1 VPFADGTKQKGV
13 FIMLQ
18 QTEKKV
24 TMHED
29 IFHKVHLSMFTSGLA
44 KELGQTKFFLLNA
57 LASYMKEDGFCHPTQ
72 EHIADRTGLTTKSV
86 RRHLKEMAEMEIDGK
101 PILKM
106 TKLPSKNGHTNWAYK
121 VMPLSQVSKYEG
133 GKVEKITKPL
143 VEQVDVEDELE
154 KARALMNG

>member
-1 VPFADGTKQKGV
+1 
-13 FIMLQ
+13 MEQ

-24 TMHED
+24 VQHED
-29 IFHKVHLSMFTSGLA
+29 IYHRVHLSMFTSGLA
-44 KELGQTKFFLLNA
+44 KELGATKYFLLNA

-72 EHIADRTGLTTKSV
+72 EQIAERTGLTTKSV
-86 RRHLKEMAEMEIDGK
+86 RRHLKEMAEVEIDGK

-133 GKVEKITKPL
+133 GKVEKIKNPL
-143 VEQVDVEDELE
+143 VPEPVNVVDELE
-154 KARALMNG
+154 KARALLNG